1 MANVL
6 IVEDD
11 ASDLRKATAA
21 LAELGLGP
29 VDPASTVG
37 KALRY
42 LDEVAEGKRSKPA
55 LILLDLALGYES
67 GFEVLRRWRSDRKL
81 SGIQIVVWTQM
92 GEREQEICRL
102 FGLKHVISKWA
113 GPAELQEA
121 VKAAMQSPS
130 SPSSP
135 SSATK

>member
-11 ASDLRKATAA
+11 ASDLRNATSA
-21 LAELGLGP
+21 LVELGLGP
-29 VDPASTVG
+29 LDPVSSVG
-37 KALRY
+37 EALRY
-42 LDEVAEGKRSKPA
+42 LDEVGEGKRSKPG

-92 GEREQEICRL
+92 GDREQEICRL

-113 GPAELQEA
+113 GAAELQDA
-121 VKAAMQSPS
+121 IKAAMQSPS
-130 SPSSP
+130 SPSAS
-135 SSATK
+135 K

>member
-11 ASDLRKATAA
+11 ASDLRKATSA

-29 VDPASTVG
+29 LDPVSTVG
-37 KALRY
+37 EALRY
-42 LDEVAEGKRSKPA
+42 LDEVGEGKRLKPG

-113 GPAELQEA
+113 GTAEMQEA
-121 VKAAMQSPS
+121 VKAAIQSPS
-130 SPSSP
+130 SPSS
-135 SSATK
+135 AAK

>member
-11 ASDLRKATAA
+11 VSDLRKATSA
-21 LAELGLGP
+21 LAEIGLGP
-29 VDPASTVG
+29 VDPASSVG
-37 KALRY
+37 EALRY
-42 LDEVAEGKRSKPA
+42 LDEAVEGKRSRPA
-55 LILLDLALGYES
+55 LIILDLSLGYES
-67 GFEVLRRWRSDRKL
+67 GFEILRRWRSDRKL

-113 GPAELQEA
+113 DPAELQEA

-130 SPSSP
+130 SPSS
-135 SSATK
+135 AAK

>member
-11 ASDLRKATAA
+11 ASDLRKATSA

-29 VDPASTVG
+29 ADPVSSVG
-37 KALRY
+37 EALRY
-42 LDEVAEGKRSKPA
+42 LDEAVEGKRSKPA

-81 SGIQIVVWTQM
+81 SDIQIVVWTQM

-102 FGLKHVISKWA
+102 FGLKHVIPKWA
-113 GPAELQEA
+113 GDTELQDA

-130 SPSSP
+130 SPTST
-135 SSATK
+135 TK

>member
-21 LAELGLGP
+21 LVELGLGP
-29 VDPASTVG
+29 LDPVSTVG
-37 KALRY
+37 EALRY
-42 LDEVAEGKRSKPA
+42 LDEVAEGKRSRPG
-55 LILLDLALGYES
+55 LIILDLSLGYES

-81 SGIQIVVWTQM
+81 SSIKIVVWTQM

-113 GPAELQEA
+113 GSAELRDA

-130 SPSSP
+130 SPSS
-135 SSATK
+135 AAK